1 MAAKVSNNNRIG
13 EAKSSV
19 LPWTQLKYGSN
30 LPAVTC
36 VQNAAEKVEGGQQQ
50 QLNFKVFF
58 LPKLPMLKKQLP
70 TTTVKHPQPRLVQQL

>member
-36 VQNAAEKVEGGQQQ
+36 VQNAAEKVEGGQRTAATQFQ
-50 QLNFKVFF
+50 VFYQNS
-58 LPKLPMLKKQLP
+58 PC
-70 TTTVKHPQPRLVQQL
+70 